1 MSATSSLRPLR
12 RGFASV
18 KNWLGER
25 PFTQLVVFLVLIAIL
40 AILGHTMIVN
50 MERVGITPGFA
61 FLSRPANFEIGESLI
76 AYSAERSFGR
86 AILVG
91 FLNTFL
97 VSLVG
102 CVLATLLGVA
112 FGIARLSSNPL
123 LAAAV
128 RGYVEVIRNTPLLLQ
143 LFFWIA
149 TIRALPAVRQAL
161 HPFPGVLLS
170 NRGVFLPAIRF
181 DAGWQAWAAI
191 AVLAA
196 NLLLILIARRSG
208 ERRQLVAGTGALG
221 AILALAALIMLP
233 RGARIEFPEL
243 KGFNVA
249 GGLTLTPEFT
259 ALVIGLAINAS
270 ANIAEIVRSG
280 IESVP
285 RGQWEAARAL
295 SLGEWQILRLIV
307 LPQALRVIV
316 PLMTSQYL
324 SLTKNSSLAVAIGY
338 PDLVSITNTTANQT
352 GQALEAIM
360 IMMIVYLTIN
370 LTVSLL
376 MNLYNARHAWEPAS

>member
-1 MSATSSLRPLR
+1 
-12 RGFASV
+12 
-18 KNWLGER
+18 
-25 PFTQLVVFLVLIAIL
+25 
-40 AILGHTMIVN
+40 

-102 CVLATLLGVA
+102 CVLATVLGVA

-149 TIRALPAVRQAL
+149 TIRALPSVRQSL
-161 HPFPGVLLS
+161 HPLPGVLLS
-170 NRGVFLPAIRF
+170 NRGVYLPAFRF
-181 DAGWQAWAAI
+181 DAGWQAW
-191 AVLAA
+191 V
-196 NLLLILIARRSG
+196 
-208 ERRQLVAGTGALG
+208 
-221 AILALAALIMLP
+221 ALAALAVGILLVLFARRIGLPRLIGAAVALLALAVLVMLP
-233 RGARIEFPEL
+233 GGMRLEIPEL

-249 GGLTLTPEFT
+249 GGLSLTPEFA

-270 ANIAEIVRSG
+270 ASIAEIVRSG

-285 RGQWEAARAL
+285 RGQWESARAL
-295 SLGEWQILRLIV
+295 SLGEWLILRLVV

-376 MNLYNARHAWEPAS
+376 MNLYDARHRWEPAS

>member
-1 MSATSSLRPLR
+1 MTADLLLRPVR
-12 RGFASV
+12 RGVTAV
-18 KNWLGER
+18 RRWLGER
-25 PFTQLVVFLVLIAIL
+25 PLTQLGLFIGLVAVGAVLFL
-40 AILGHTMIVN
+40 TMVEN
-50 MERVGITPGFA
+50 MARVGITPGFA

-102 CVLATLLGVA
+102 CVLATVIGVA

-149 TIRALPAVRQAL
+149 TIRALPAVRQSL
-161 HPFPGVLLS
+161 HPLPGVLLS
-170 NRGVFLPAIRF
+170 NRGVYLPAFRF
-181 DAGWQAWAAI
+181 DDGWQAWAA
-191 AVLAA
+191 LA
-196 NLLLILIARRSG
+196 
-208 ERRQLVAGTGALG
+208 
-221 AILALAALIMLP
+221 ALAAGILLVLFARRVGLPRLIGAAVTLLAVAVLVMLP
-233 RGARIEFPEL
+233 GGMRLEIPEL

-249 GGLTLTPEFT
+249 GGLSLTPEFA

-270 ANIAEIVRSG
+270 ASIAEIVRSG

-285 RGQWEAARAL
+285 RGQWESARAL
-295 SLGEWQILRLIV
+295 SLSEWLILWLVV

-376 MNLYNARHAWEPAS
+376 MNLYDARHGWEPAS